1 MDIRTVMVATDFSEA
16 SEPATTLA
24 FHLARALGARLYLVH
39 VVPQNDVQ
47 LMTAISGQLQSY
59 IKPEVLVETYYANA
73 DKRLSELVEHAQA
86 ADLIEERLIV
96 TGDPVE
102 EIISWAT
109 AKQTQILIVGT
120 HGRSGLE
127 RFVLGSVAER
137 VLRQAQC
144 AVLVVPATTA

>member
-16 SEPATTLA
+16 SEPAVTLA
-24 FHLARALGARLYLVH
+24 FRLARALGARVYIVH

-47 LMTAISGQLQSY
+47 LMTAVSGQLQSY
-59 IKPEVLVETYYANA
+59 IKPETLVEN
-73 DKRLSELVEHAQA
+73 AQA
-86 ADLIEERLIV
+86 SDLIEERLIV
-96 TGDPVE
+96 TGDPVD
-102 EIISWAT
+102 EIVNWAT
-109 AKQTQILIVGT
+109 AKQAHILIVGT

-144 AVLVVPATTA
+144 AVLVVPVTTA